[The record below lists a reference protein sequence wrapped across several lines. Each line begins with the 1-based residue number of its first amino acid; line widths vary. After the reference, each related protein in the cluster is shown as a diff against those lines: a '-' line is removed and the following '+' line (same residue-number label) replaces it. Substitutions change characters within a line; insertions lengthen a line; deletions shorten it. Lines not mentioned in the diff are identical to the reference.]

1 MALASNDRIASMYAA
16 MDRYLERGCRSLRL
30 FTSNKPFVLPDF
42 SRGFL
47 FYVHYSRSPFVVPL
61 FVRIIERIFCGTS
74 LVNWNSN
81 SDADRRWHS
90 ALVLRSVK
98 NTLRD
103 RMLSC
108 FLKWIR
114 IMNVVKSLNSL
125 FDVQSLM
132 FIDYRKTRMWV
143 HLFDVIKSCTISVYI
158 YLTRF

>member
-81 SDADRRWHS
+81 SDADRR
-90 ALVLRSVK
+90 LL
-98 NTLRD
+98 
-103 RMLSC
+103 C
-108 FLKWIR
+108 FE
-114 IMNVVKSLNSL
+114 V
-125 FDVQSLM
+125 
-132 FIDYRKTRMWV
+132 
-143 HLFDVIKSCTISVYI
+143 
-158 YLTRF
+158 

>member
-114 IMNVVKSLNSL
+114 IMNIVKSLNSL
-125 FDVQSLM
+125 FDNPCNPWCLSIIERYACKYIFLIMLLKAVQ
-132 FIDYRKTRMWV
+132 YPYT
-143 HLFDVIKSCTISVYI
+143 YI
-158 YLTRF
+158 